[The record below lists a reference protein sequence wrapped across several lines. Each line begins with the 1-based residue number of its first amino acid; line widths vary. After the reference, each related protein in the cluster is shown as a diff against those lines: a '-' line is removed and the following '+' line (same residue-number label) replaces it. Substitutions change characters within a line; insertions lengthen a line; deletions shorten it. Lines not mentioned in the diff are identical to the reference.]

1 MSANLTPAYEKFR
14 DLLQDRRSMRGF
26 KPDQTI
32 DDDTIKLLVDTVRY
46 APSAGNSQPW
56 DFIVVR
62 DPEMKNKIADV
73 YVRQLASKQRIEQLR
88 ERGLWFSGENPLPTP
103 AAPFRNAAAFIVI
116 TGDPRTQ
123 DAYWYRV
130 KLDKGHQHMVSS
142 LANVVFSLHLTAAS
156 LGLGSHY
163 VSDTASP
170 EMSAS
175 IKSLLNIPDPLWP
188 YETIPVGYADF
199 APSNRYVREVE
210 DIIHWDSYDMGRYR
224 SDREVVDHIITKLRP
239 KTKKSA

>member
-1 MSANLTPAYEKFR
+1 MSANLTPDYEKFR
-14 DLLQDRRSMRGF
+14 DLLQARRSMRGF
-26 KPDQTI
+26 HPGQTI

-62 DPEMKNKIADV
+62 DPEMKKKIADV

-88 ERGLWFSGENPLPTP
+88 ERGLWFSGENPLPEP
-103 AAPFRNAAAFIVI
+103 KAPFVDAGAYIVI

-123 DAYWYRV
+123 DAFWYRV

-142 LANVVFSLHLTAAS
+142 LANVVFSLHLTAAA

-170 EMSAS
+170 EMSAH
-175 IKSLLNIPDPLWP
+175 IKSFLNIPDPLWP

-210 DIIHWDSYDMGRYR
+210 DIIHWDSYDMSRYR

-239 KTKKSA
+239 KKKKGA

>member
-1 MSANLTPAYEKFR
+1 
-14 DLLQDRRSMRGF
+14 
-26 KPDQTI
+26 
-32 DDDTIKLLVDTVRY
+32 VRY

-62 DPEMKNKIADV
+62 DPEMKKKIADV

-88 ERGLWFSGENPLPTP
+88 ERGLWFSGENPLPEP
-103 AAPFRNAAAFIVI
+103 KAPFADAGAFIVI

-142 LANVVFSLHLTAAS
+142 LANVVFSLHLTAAA

-170 EMSAS
+170 EMSAH
-175 IKSLLNIPDPLWP
+175 IKSFLNIPDPLWP
-188 YETIPVGYADF
+188 Y
-199 APSNRYVREVE
+199 
-210 DIIHWDSYDMGRYR
+210 
-224 SDREVVDHIITKLRP
+224 
-239 KTKKSA
+239 